1 MRQNYEDDVRNGVN
15 RAREGVSEGAQ
26 VVRKA
31 FYENWRVSAAI
42 GVLVGAGAV
51 LLLQA
56 LF

>member
-1 MRQNYEDDVRNGVN
+1 MRQNYEDDVR
-15 RAREGVSEGAQ
+15 EGISNAKQNVGEATQ

-42 GVLVGAGAV
+42 GVLVGAGGV